1 MKKGKAI
8 HHSTVNIRVE
18 SYTTAYFCS
27 LAGFMFVRGPG
38 LGIRSLAFQANC
50 SILGA
55 KERKSESLMV
65 ALLLRATG
73 AIRSRSLFKLN
84 DLRERA
90 NERKS
95 EFPTLPETI

>member
-27 LAGFMFVRGPG
+27 VAGFMFVRGPG
-38 LGIRSLAFQANC
+38 LGIRSMAFQANC

-55 KERKSESLMV
+55 KERKSAKANRSW
-65 ALLLRATG
+65 LL
-73 AIRSRSLFKLN
+73 FC
-84 DLRERA
+84 
-90 NERKS
+90 
-95 EFPTLPETI
+95 